1 MNYITAIDTATNT
14 VVATIVSGSFPWGIG
29 ISPDGATAY
38 ATGFTSSRVT
48 TINTA
53 TNAAGPTIPVGSTPT
68 DIAITPNGDT
78 AYVANQGSD
87 NVSAI
92 DAATNAVVATI
103 PVGDGPLGAAITPD
117 GSSAYIS
124 NQISGSVSVIDTA
137 TNTVAPVV
145 GLPAASGP
153 RGVAFT
159 PDGSSA
165 YVVNSGADNVTP
177 IATAGNTV
185 GAPIPVGSF
194 PQSVAI
200 VPDQGPVADFSSTP
214 RLSGK
219 ATGFDGLAS
228 SDPDGV
234 VAGYDWDFGDG
245 STLPNGGPT
254 PTHTYTQAGTYTAS
268 LTVTDDE
275 NCSTQRV
282 FTGQTVSCNGSSA
295 ATRSRELSI
304 SATVPREPGGCSP
317 GPGPQMQAPPQ
328 EAQPPGGKLAKATG
342 EAKRSMIEAS
352 LEDSKKRL
360 KKLGCK

>member
-1 MNYITAIDTATNT
+1 
-14 VVATIVSGSFPWGIG
+14 
-29 ISPDGATAY
+29 
-38 ATGFTSSRVT
+38 
-48 TINTA
+48 
-53 TNAAGPTIPVGSTPT
+53 
-68 DIAITPNGDT
+68 
-78 AYVANQGSD
+78 
-87 NVSAI
+87 
-92 DAATNAVVATI
+92 
-103 PVGDGPLGAAITPD
+103 
-117 GSSAYIS
+117 
-124 NQISGSVSVIDTA
+124 
-137 TNTVAPVV
+137 VAPVV

-153 RGVAFT
+153 RGVAIT

-200 VPDQGPVADFSSTP
+200 VPDQGPVADFSSSP
-214 RLSGK
+214 GPSGQ

-268 LTVTDDE
+268 LTVTDNE

-304 SATVPREPGGCSP
+304 SATAPREPGDA
-317 GPGPQMQAPPQ
+317 PQDQDPKCRHLRKKLSRQ
-328 EAQPPGGKLAKATG
+328 EAKLAKATG
-342 EAKRSMIEAS
+342 EAKRSMIEAN